1 MPGTLVEKP
10 FNIAVSDDQI
20 DTLQQKLAL
29 TRFPDE
35 LDDAGRDY
43 GVPLADVQ
51 RLVHRWR
58 SGYDWK
64 EHEAKLNEELPQFTT
79 DIEVDGFGSLNIHYV
94 HKRSQVEGA
103 IPLLF
108 VHGWPG
114 SFLEVRKILP
124 LLTSSSPD
132 HPSFHVVALSLPG
145 YGFSEA
151 PKKTGFRI
159 VHYAEVGNK
168 LMLGLGY
175 TEYVTQ
181 GGDLGYYITR
191 KMATEYGT
199 KPVKAWHTNTSYCQ
213 PPTLT
218 RAPLLALSHLIHAT
232 SLYTAYTKAEVAGLE
247 RNKLFEKKGRGY
259 YLEQATQPQT
269 LGYSLA
275 DSPVGLLAWI
285 YEKLVNWTDEY
296 PWDDDEILTWISV
309 YWFSRDGPAAS
320 SRIYYEM
327 HNAQELVGIPFAGP
341 VPMGVSYFPKEPL
354 VVPKSWMRTVGNI
367 VFEGDHSSGGHFA
380 AHEKPEELVHDL
392 RKMFGKGGA
401 AFGVVPDKSGYS
413 I

>member
-1 MPGTLVEKP
+1 MSETLVEKP
-10 FNIAVSDDQI
+10 FKIAVSDDQI
-20 DTLQQKLAL
+20 DALQKKLDL

-35 LDDAGRDY
+35 LDDARRDY

-51 RLVHRWR
+51 RLVNHWKE
-58 SGYDWK
+58 GYDWRK
-64 EHEAKLNEELPQFTT
+64 HEAKLNEELPQFTT
-79 DIEVDGFGSLNIHYV
+79 DIQVNGFGSLNIHYV
-94 HKRSQVEGA
+94 HKRSEVEGA

-114 SFLEVRKILP
+114 SSLEVRKILP

-132 HPSFHVVALSLPG
+132 HASFHVVAVGLPG
-145 YGFSEA
+145 FGFSEA
-151 PKKTGFRI
+151 PKKKGFRI
-159 VHYAEVGNK
+159 AQYAEVGNK

-181 GGDLGYYITR
+181 GGDWGYWITR
-191 KMATEYGT
+191 KLATEYGT
-199 KPVKAWHTNTSYCQ
+199 KHVKAWHTNFTFCE

-218 RAPLLALSHLIHAT
+218 RTPLLALSHLLHAT
-232 SLYTAYTKAEVAGLE
+232 SLYTAYTEAELAGFE
-247 RNKLFEKKGRGY
+247 RTKWFQEKGY
-259 YLEQATQPQT
+259 GYNLEQRTQPQT

-296 PWDDDEILTWISV
+296 PWDDDEVLTWISI
-309 YWFSRDGPAAS
+309 YWFSRAGPAAS
-320 SRIYYEM
+320 VRIYYEM
-327 HNAQELVGIPFAGP
+327 HNTDDHVGVPFAGP
-341 VPMGVSYFPKEPL
+341 VPMGVSYFPKEIM

-367 VFEGDHSSGGHFA
+367 VFEGDHPSGGHFA

-392 RKMFGKGGA
+392 RKMFGKDGA
-401 AFGVVPDKSGYS
+401 AFGVVPSKSGYS
-413 I
+413 S